1 MRCHL
6 ACFPKKRKPPHRAPT
21 RPASVTGGTRPRLL
35 KALALCSP
43 CPRRSISGLSAPCP
57 ALCPVPSN
65 PDSLE
70 VRCAVLS
77 PPHRFRLIKPQA
89 RRFVK
94 HILTIYHKKAFF
106 VFSLADITNGIII
119 QMCKFCF
126 NHWSFALGWCI
137 IELFCGKKTISRGRS
152 FLPPGIRRK
161 SL

>member
-1 MRCHL
+1 ML
-6 ACFPKKRKPPHRAPT
+6 PQKRKPPHRAPT

-94 HILTIYHKKAFF
+94 HILLIYHKKVFF
-106 VFSLADITNGIII
+106 RFSLADITNGIII

-137 IELFCGKKTISRGRS
+137 IELFCGKKNNIKGEVFS
-152 FLPPGIRRK
+152 PPWN
-161 SL
+161 